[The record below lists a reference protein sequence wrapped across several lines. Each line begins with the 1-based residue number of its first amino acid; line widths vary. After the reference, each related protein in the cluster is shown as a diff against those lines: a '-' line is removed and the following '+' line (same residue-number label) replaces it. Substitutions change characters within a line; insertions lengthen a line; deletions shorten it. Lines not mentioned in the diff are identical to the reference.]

1 MLTGTTKLQQDA
13 ANSRNPA
20 TFIQRN
26 QKNYTN
32 VIHPSLLKG
41 DPEQTILSTIPL
53 PELHLLMGV
62 VNWALVLL
70 YKSVPNKE
78 ALLERMRSVSVSVH
92 GYHGCGLDGNN
103 SVEFLKHLDFIFENL
118 PDELLPV
125 KTMLLRFKQVVCSC
139 FSMSLAPSFRED
151 IDIFNQSVATL
162 IDYSNN
168 TLKIKQKGH
177 N

>member
-1 MLTGTTKLQQDA
+1 MINYNNVRIVVEKLKLHELYCCFASDMKLINVLIGLSSHSAWHACPYCEGEMTLEVGTLRTFGRLADWHNKLQQDA

-62 VNWALVLL
+62 VNWA
-70 YKSVPNKE
+70 S
-78 ALLERMRSVSVSVH
+78 
-92 GYHGCGLDGNN
+92 
-103 SVEFLKHLDFIFENL
+103 
-118 PDELLPV
+118 
-125 KTMLLRFKQVVCSC
+125 
-139 FSMSLAPSFRED
+139 PS
-151 IDIFNQSVATL
+151 
-162 IDYSNN
+162 Y
-168 TLKIKQKGH
+168 GGG
-177 N
+177 